1 MVSFLDIF
9 VDSCPII
16 PITVRPTFSG
26 FPDTGAYWLHEY
38 ETESFKDDI
47 EELWQTMK
55 PFYQQVHAYVRG
67 RLRKFYGT
75 DKFGSDGLI
84 PAHLLGA

>member
-1 MVSFLDIF
+1 MLSI
-9 VDSCPII
+9 
-16 PITVRPTFSG
+16 FSG

-67 RLRKFYGT
+67 RLRKFYGA